1 MEDVVHTFGWSIN
14 YVRFKILHSKLI
26 RPEVSTASI
35 ARIDLENKLRDN
47 RRADVILVS
56 SFAGSGKTTVISEW
70 ISRCD
75 YEHIWYSLD
84 N

>member
-1 MEDVVHTFGWSIN
+1 MKFQ
-14 YVRFKILHSKLI
+14 ILHSKLI
-26 RPEVSTASI
+26 RPEVSASSI

-47 RRADVILVS
+47 RRSDVILVS

-75 YEHIWYSLD
+75 YEHIGIHWTIGTMIYNCFLLT
-84 N
+84 